1 MLRRGFIILLN
12 GLKNITKGDSFVISN
27 KFESGDSSNIVN
39 VANGCDLSGSI
50 RGKNNFIEIGDLT
63 HAKINL
69 NINGDDNVVA
79 ISGKGYIRGIS
90 INIGNNVRANKTEL
104 RIGSNF
110 SNEGGGEI
118 LLFNSGNKCIIG
130 NNCMFSKN
138 IKIRCGESPH
148 LIFCKSTGDYLD
160 ISSGVFIGD
169 HVWVGEDVYIT
180 KNVSIPAE
188 SMVGARSVVTKRFD
202 ETNIVLAGNPAKI
215 VRRDIQWIRNPS
227 LLKEG
232 SNYHESYTKLINSYI

>member
-1 MLRRGFIILLN
+1 MSSEF
-12 GLKNITKGDSFVISN
+12 KMGDP
-27 KFESGDSSNIVN
+27 SNILN
-39 VANGCDLSGSI
+39 VAEGCDLTGSI
-50 RGKNNFIEIGDLT
+50 RGKNNFVEIGGMSPS
-63 HAKINL
+63 KINL
-69 NINGDDNVVA
+69 NINGDNNVVV
-79 ISGKGYIRGIS
+79 ISGKGYIRGLSIS
-90 INIGNNVRANKTEL
+90 IGSNVKANKTEL
-104 RIGSNF
+104 RIGNHF

-118 LLFNSGNKCIIG
+118 LLYNSGNKYIIG

-169 HVWVGEDVYIT
+169 HVWVGEDAYLT

-188 SMVGARSVVTKRFD
+188 CIVGARSVVTKKFE
-202 ETNIVLAGNPAKI
+202 ETNVVLAGNPAKI
-215 VRRDIQWIRNPS
+215 VRKDIQWIRNSS

-232 SNYHESYTKLINSYI
+232 SKYHESYFKVINSYI